1 MRTARLPLRVLLP
14 ASLVMGVLL
23 GLPTLVVVG
32 RALNP
37 SLLDA
42 FLSPTVTEALRLS
55 LLTTGISLG
64 IMLLFGTPTAYLLAR
79 YRFPGY
85 RLLDTL
91 LDLPLVLPPTVAGVG
106 LLLTFGRRGVVG
118 RYLEGMG
125 LELAFT
131 TTAVVLAQL
140 FVATPLFIRALKVGF
155 AGVSERLEASAL
167 TLGASRL
174 QVFWRVTLPLSL
186 PYLIEGAVLAWA
198 RALGE
203 FGATIVFAGSFQGRT
218 QTMPLAI
225 YAALEQDLDAALALS
240 ALLAVTAFAL
250 LLAFR
255 QVVYREG

>member
-1 MRTARLPLRVLLP
+1 MTGSARLPLRVLLP
-14 ASLVMGVLL
+14 ASLVMGILL
-23 GLPTLVVVG
+23 GLPTLVVVA

-37 SLLDA
+37 SLFDA

-55 LLTTGISLG
+55 LLTTSISLG

-79 YRFPGY
+79 HRFPGY

-91 LDLPLVLPPTVAGVG
+91 LDLPLVLPPTVAGV
-106 LLLTFGRRGVVG
+106 
-118 RYLEGMG
+118 G

-155 AGVSERLEASAL
+155 ASVSERLEASAL
-167 TLGASRL
+167 TLGASRAR
-174 QVFWRVTLPLSL
+174 VFWRITLPLSF

-255 QVVYREG
+255 QIVYNERR